1 MINKNKQQGFT
12 ILTPSFIGGVFLFE
26 KKLLSLSMK
35 RISRKNVTMKKRI
48 YLDDVRTPI
57 EKNEWVIVRSYDE
70 FVEKINEIGLENIS
84 LISLDHDLGDTA
96 MAEWHRNVYHN
107 YTLDYDNITEKT
119 GMDCTKWLV
128 EQWMDGKPVVNVV
141 VHSANAIGSANM
153 MGYIN
158 NYRHVN
164 RLPQDCVRVQIE
176 HTV

>member
-1 MINKNKQQGFT
+1 
-12 ILTPSFIGGVFLFE
+12 
-26 KKLLSLSMK
+26 MK

-70 FVEKINEIGLENIS
+70 FVENITEIGLENIS
-84 LISLDHDLGDTA
+84 LISLDHDLGDSA

-128 EQWMDGKPVVNVV
+128 EKWMDGEPVVDVV
-141 VHSANAIGSANM
+141 IHSANAIGSANM

-164 RLPQDCVRVQIE
+164 RLPQNCVRVQIE

>member
-1 MINKNKQQGFT
+1 MIR
-12 ILTPSFIGGVFLFE
+12 V
-26 KKLLSLSMK
+26 
-35 RISRKNVTMKKRI
+35 
-48 YLDDVRTPI
+48 YLDDVRTPV
-57 EKNEWVIVRSYDE
+57 EKDWVIVRSYEE
-70 FVEKINEIGLENIS
+70 FVEKVTEIGLENID

-96 MAEWHRNVYHN
+96 VEEWHRNVYHN
-107 YTLDYDNITEKT
+107 YELNYNNITEKT

-128 EQWMDGKPVVNVV
+128 EQWLDGAAIVDVV

-164 RLPQDCVRVQIE
+164 RLPQNCIRVQIG